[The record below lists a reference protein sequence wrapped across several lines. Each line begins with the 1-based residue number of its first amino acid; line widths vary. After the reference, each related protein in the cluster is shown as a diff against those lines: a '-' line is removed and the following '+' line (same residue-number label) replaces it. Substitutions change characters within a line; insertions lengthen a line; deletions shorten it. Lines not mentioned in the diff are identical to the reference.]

1 MTSRLGV
8 VGDIVEDVVAR
19 MRAPFAPGS
28 DTPSDIVRRRGGSAA
43 NMAVAAASLVPT
55 RFFGCV
61 GDDPTGQRLSAG
73 LAGVVAAR
81 LQVTGAAPTGTI
93 VVLVD
98 AHGERHMFPDRGA
111 NLYLGPID
119 VSGLDAL
126 HATAYSLDGGT
137 TATSVA
143 AALKAVAASGRVTS
157 LDVSSVALIN
167 QLGVARML
175 GVLNEL
181 RPTIVFANAAEARL
195 LGLDAREP
203 SPDRL
208 VLVKDGANPALVR
221 TPLGAWLVPTTP
233 LPVTDTTGA
242 GDAFAAGVLASVI
255 HLGLTA
261 EALLAGGE
269 QLAVGLTQAGH
280 KSATARLLPERGH
293 HEGAGDAADAD
304 GKVPGA

>member
-8 VGDIVEDVVAR
+8 VGDIVEDVVAV
-19 MRAPFAPGS
+19 MRAPFAAGS

-43 NMAVAAASLVPT
+43 NVAVAAASLVPT
-55 RFFGCV
+55 RFFGCI
-61 GDDPTGQRLSAG
+61 GDDVTGQRLGAG

-81 LQVTGAAPTGTI
+81 LQVSNAAPTGTI

-111 NLYLGPID
+111 NLHLGPID
-119 VSGLDAL
+119 VAGLDAL

-143 AALKAVAASGRVTS
+143 AALKAVAAQGRVTS

-167 QLGVARML
+167 QFRVARMR
-175 GVLNEL
+175 GVINEL
-181 RPTIVFANAAEARL
+181 RPTIVFANAAEAAL

-203 SPDRL
+203 SPGRF

-221 TPLGAWLVPTTP
+221 APLGAWLVPTTP

-255 HLGLTA
+255 LSGLSVET
-261 EALLAGGE
+261 LLAGGE
-269 QLAVGLTQAGH
+269 ALAVMLAQAGH
-280 KSATARLLPERGH
+280 RAAAVRLSA
-293 HEGAGDAADAD
+293 
-304 GKVPGA
+304 